1 MKWKKVILGDICT
14 ITSSKRFH
22 LTERT
27 DHGIPFYCSKEI
39 IQKIK
44 GEDITEC
51 DYIDE
56 LLYKD
61 IDKKYGV
68 PKANDLLL
76 TTRGTI
82 GIPYIYK
89 ENDKFY
95 FADGNLTWIKNFEK
109 DIDSKWLYFW
119 FLSHDGKKK
128 IDAIAKGTA
137 QKAVPILGIKQLE
150 VILPPLDIQQKIASI
165 LSAYDD
171 LIENNKKQIKLL
183 EEAAQR
189 LYKEWFVDLRFP
201 GHENSKIV
209 DGIPEGWK
217 VGPVESI
224 ALFKRGKTITKE
236 KATLGN
242 IPVVAGGLEPAYYH
256 NVSNANGP
264 VVTVSAS
271 GANAG
276 YTRIYYEDIWASDC
290 SFCDH

>member
-150 VILPPLDIQQKIASI
+150 VILPPLDNQQKIASI

-171 LIENNKKQIKLL
+171 LIENNKKQINLH
-183 EEAAQR
+183 
-189 LYKEWFVDLRFP
+189 FSP
-201 GHENSKIV
+201 
-209 DGIPEGWK
+209 
-217 VGPVESI
+217 
-224 ALFKRGKTITKE
+224 
-236 KATLGN
+236 
-242 IPVVAGGLEPAYYH
+242 
-256 NVSNANGP
+256 
-264 VVTVSAS
+264 
-271 GANAG
+271 
-276 YTRIYYEDIWASDC
+276 
-290 SFCDH
+290 